1 MSRVDHERCR
11 DILDAVAAVERYV
24 TKLGGVDGDMAYGA
38 VVRKLEV
45 IGEAAN
51 RITADT
57 KTLAPE
63 IEWHK
68 ISGFRNI
75 AVHEYWRLNPAVV
88 EAIAVNYLPP
98 LRAAIERISNP
109 T

>member
-1 MSRVDHERCR
+1 
-11 DILDAVAAVERYV
+11 
-24 TKLGGVDGDMAYGA
+24 MAYDA

-51 RITADT
+51 RLTVTA
-57 KTLAPE
+57 KQKSPE

-75 AVHEYWRLNPAVV
+75 AIHEYWRLNPVVV
-88 EAIAVNYLPP
+88 EEIAVNYLPA
-98 LRAAIERISNP
+98 LRVAVEGFATRNAAH
-109 T
+109 

>member
-1 MSRVDHERCR
+1 M
-11 DILDAVAAVERYV
+11 
-24 TKLGGVDGDMAYGA
+24 TKLGGADGDMAYDA

-51 RITADT
+51 RLSSDSKA
-57 KTLAPE
+57 LASE

-75 AVHEYWRLNPAVV
+75 AIHEYWRLNPAAV
-88 EAIAVNYLPP
+88 EAIVLNYLPP
-98 LRAAIERISNP
+98 LRAAVERIASSV
-109 T
+109 

>member
-1 MSRVDHERCR
+1 M
-11 DILDAVAAVERYV
+11 
-24 TKLGGVDGDMAYGA
+24 TKLGGVDGDMAYDA

-51 RITADT
+51 RLTADA
-57 KTLAPE
+57 KVLAPE

-75 AVHEYWRLNPAVV
+75 AIHEYWRLNPAVV
-88 EAIAVNYLPP
+88 EAIALNYLPP
-98 LRAAIERISNP
+98 LRTAVEKIASS

>member
-1 MSRVDHERCR
+1 MPE
-11 DILDAVAAVERYV
+11 
-24 TKLGGVDGDMAYGA
+24 LGGKYGDMAYDA

-51 RITADT
+51 RLTSAA
-57 KTLAPE
+57 KALAPE
-63 IEWHK
+63 IEWYK

-75 AVHEYWRLNPAVV
+75 AIHEYWRLNPAVV

-98 LRAAIERISNP
+98 LRAAIQQIMTEQGDS
-109 T
+109 

>member
-1 MSRVDHERCR
+1 M
-11 DILDAVAAVERYV
+11 A
-24 TKLGGVDGDMAYGA
+24 TPGGVDGDMAYDA
-38 VVRKLEV
+38 VVRNLEV

-51 RITADT
+51 RLTADV
-57 KTLAPE
+57 KVLAPE
-63 IEWHK
+63 IEWYK

-75 AVHEYWRLNPAVV
+75 AIHEYWRLRPADV

-98 LRAAIERISNP
+98 LRTAVDRIVSS

>member
-1 MSRVDHERCR
+1 M
-11 DILDAVAAVERYV
+11 
-24 TKLGGVDGDMAYGA
+24 TKLGGADGDMAYDA

-51 RITADT
+51 RLTSAA
-57 KTLAPE
+57 KAAAPD

-75 AVHEYWRLNPAVV
+75 AIHEYWRLNPAVV
-88 EAIAVNYLPP
+88 EAIAINYLPP
-98 LRAAIERISNP
+98 LRDAVARIVRSV
-109 T
+109 